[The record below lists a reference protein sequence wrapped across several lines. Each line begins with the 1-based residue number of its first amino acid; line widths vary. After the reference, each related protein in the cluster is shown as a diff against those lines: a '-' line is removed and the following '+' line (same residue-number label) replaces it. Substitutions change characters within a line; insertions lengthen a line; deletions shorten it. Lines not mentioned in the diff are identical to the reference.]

1 MFRILTMNQTYTR
14 EIERE
19 IKRNEANFTD
29 RFNNVKQDTLKQVQE
44 ELSQKSL
51 WLELATLDNEEE
63 VARRIRPLTQKI
75 VNSVFDYME
84 GFFLDAKI
92 QSKIDQKQPITA
104 QDLDNEFNQSV
115 LLSHWSQKKLKRF
128 YQLKKLYLLQKAQ
141 KY

>member
-1 MFRILTMNQTYTR
+1 MNQTYTR

-29 RFNNVKQDTLKQVQE
+29 RFNNVRQDTLKQVQE

-84 GFFLDAKI
+84 GFFLDTKI

>member
-1 MFRILTMNQTYTR
+1 MFRILIMNQTYTR

>member
-1 MFRILTMNQTYTR
+1 MSELNLNYTQ

-19 IKRNEANFTD
+19 IKRNEANFTN
-29 RFNNVKQDTLKQVQE
+29 RFNDVKQDTLKQVQE

-51 WLELATLDNEEE
+51 WLELASLDNQEE

-75 VNSVFDYME
+75 VNGVFNYME
-84 GFFLDAKI
+84 GFFLDTKI
-92 QSKIDQKQPITA
+92 QNKIEQKQPITA
-104 QDLDNEFNQSV
+104 LDLDNEFNQSV

>member
-1 MFRILTMNQTYTR
+1 LFRILTMNQTYTR

>member
-1 MFRILTMNQTYTR
+1 MSELNLNYTQQ
-14 EIERE
+14 IERE

-51 WLELATLDNEEE
+51 WLELASLDNQEE
-63 VARRIRPLTQKI
+63 VAKRLLPLTQKI
-75 VNSVFDYME
+75 VNSVFNYME
-84 GFFLDAKI
+84 GFFLDQKI
-92 QSKIDQKQPITA
+92 QQKIERKELITA
-104 QDLDNEFNQSV
+104 LDLDNEFNQSV